1 MEEDEVK
8 LGGGGCFFGSFF
20 LRQRNEHILLFLFEK
35 ETPAHKNNKSH
46 KAHTNKGTDRPMSSD
61 AFLLRSTIMFFC
73 PYYLHRGQKRNLGK
87 LVFQR
92 MLVNEPSVEISSI
105 MLVIST

>member
-8 LGGGGCFFGSFF
+8 LGGGGCFFGSFS

-46 KAHTNKGTDRPMSSD
+46 KAHTNKGTARPMSSD
-61 AFLLRSTIMFFC
+61 AFLSALRAIVTIFFR
-73 PYYLHRGQKRNLGK
+73 P
-87 LVFQR
+87 V
-92 MLVNEPSVEISSI
+92 P
-105 MLVIST
+105 

>member
-8 LGGGGCFFGSFF
+8 LGGGGCFFGSFS

-46 KAHTNKGTDRPMSSD
+46 KAH
-61 AFLLRSTIMFFC
+61 LLESA
-73 PYYLHRGQKRNLGK
+73 L
-87 LVFQR
+87 
-92 MLVNEPSVEISSI
+92 
-105 MLVIST
+105 